1 MKTMLR
7 VALVMGLMT
16 TMSTAV
22 RAEEIDPPTDVI
34 TTQILVMNNYLETVR
49 VYLEDANG
57 KLHSMGLLARGSI
70 KDFTVPEAI
79 ASGTFR
85 VKVYPAAMAGTR
97 LSGEAGVK
105 TNPLESPRDQQVR
118 VWLEPDLPQSTVEI
132 ARD

>member
-22 RAEEIDPPTDVI
+22 QAEEVDPPTDVI
-34 TTQILVMNNYLETVR
+34 TTQVLVMNNYLETVR
-49 VYLEDANG
+49 VYLEDADG
-57 KLHSMGLLARGSI
+57 KLHNMGLLARGSI
-70 KDFTVPEAI
+70 KDFNVPEAV
-79 ASGTFR
+79 ASGAFR
-85 VKVYPAAMAGTR
+85 VKVYPAGMPGTR

-118 VWLEPDLPQSTVEI
+118 VWLEPDLPRSTVEV
-132 ARD
+132 ARG